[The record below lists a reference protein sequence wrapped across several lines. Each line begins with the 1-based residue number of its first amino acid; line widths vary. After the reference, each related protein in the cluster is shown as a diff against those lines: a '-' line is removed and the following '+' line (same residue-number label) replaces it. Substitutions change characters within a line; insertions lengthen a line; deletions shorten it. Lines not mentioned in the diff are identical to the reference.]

1 MNNNLSSH
9 FRRSEARCP
18 CCGRSI
24 IKRRLVDALEKLRNK
39 CGNVPI
45 KVNSWY
51 RCEEWNE
58 RVGGVPGS
66 KHLLGEAADIVVQ
79 GLEPVEV
86 AELAEQVCEFRHGGI
101 GVYQNFVHVDVR
113 QDGPARWKG

>member
-1 MNNNLSSH
+1 MSNNLSSH

-24 IKRRLVDALEKLRNK
+24 TKRRLVDALEKLRHK